1 MLKISLKLKNNDFIL
16 IQRFIFSVNYSGVI
30 FSSDYRTNSP
40 YISIEYD
47 KSGKTNYITS
57 GKKLVELK
65 TIIYKKNFLKKRKFS
80 TIKKIF
86 LKLEKKFNSNR
97 IDIEFAVKGKTFY
110 LFQIRPLP
118 NPYNKSQENLKS
130 SLVNIEKKKS

>member
-65 TIIYKKNFLKKRKFS
+65 TIIYKKIFLKK
-80 TIKKIF
+80 KIF
-86 LKLEKKFNSNR
+86 HYSENS
-97 IDIEFAVKGKTFY
+97 FKA
-110 LFQIRPLP
+110 
-118 NPYNKSQENLKS
+118 
-130 SLVNIEKKKS
+130 